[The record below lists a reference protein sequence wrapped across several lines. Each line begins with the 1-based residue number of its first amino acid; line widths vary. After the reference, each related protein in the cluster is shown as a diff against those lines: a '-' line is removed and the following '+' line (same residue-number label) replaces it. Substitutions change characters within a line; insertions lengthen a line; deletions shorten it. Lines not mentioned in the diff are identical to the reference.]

1 MSAPVRPSPELLAI
15 NEADKRFF
23 RRRPE
28 RSHRLRIAA
37 RAEIEEARDKLGP
50 FDRPADPGARIFC
63 AIRKLGC
70 GGLYRV
76 VGFAIDCGEPLDFSE
91 ADARTAYHVLG
102 PQDLSRPNNNAAL
115 WRAAPSSVL

>member
-1 MSAPVRPSPELLAI
+1 MSAPVRPSPELLAVS
-15 NEADKRFF
+15 EADKRFF
-23 RRRPE
+23 RRRPK
-28 RSHRLRIAA
+28 RSYRLRLAA
-37 RAEIEEARDKLGP
+37 QAEIEEARGKLGP
-50 FDRPADPGARIFC
+50 FALLAEPGARMFC
-63 AIRKLGC
+63 AIRRLGC

-76 VGFAIDCGEPLDFSE
+76 IGFATDCGEPLDFSE